1 VTTPLALERL
11 RSVIADNQPAVAFC
25 SHCARAADTESR
37 VCDSC
42 GLGIVLH
49 ALESVAP
56 GPGEAFLVVEATL
69 SVGAVSRDAER
80 FLGTSEADSVNRPL
94 DELIVGADSEAGGP
108 SLATSVM
115 WAARGDGEVRQV
127 TIRPANT
134 FGVRCRA
141 RIGPCGPPSAA
152 LVVLED

>member
-1 VTTPLALERL
+1 MSAPAVLGALRAVEQAL
-11 RSVIADNQPAVAFC
+11 PTVAFC
-25 SHCARAADTESR
+25 SHCAHTADTDTR

-49 ALESVAP
+49 APTAVAP
-56 GPGEAFLVVEATL
+56 AADEAFLVVEATL

-94 DELIVGADSEAGGP
+94 DELIVGADTESGGP

-115 WAARGDGEVRQV
+115 WAARGDGEVRELTV
-127 TIRPANT
+127 RPANT